1 MIRHLRQTLSLL
13 LSLAALAVLPSV
25 SAQAASS
32 GAAPRLELPAPD
44 KSGGLPAHA
53 GPGSAPF
60 HQERLQRRTLDA
72 PTVGRSAL
80 GYLGRQPRAD
90 GRRTAPSAM
99 NRQEV
104 LVFAALPDGVW
115 RYEPDHA
122 LVRVLEGD
130 RRAAMGGGSLTLLY
144 AAPASSPWSACM
156 WGRSTRTPG
165 FTALR
170 PGWAA
175 MCTPPGLRALEGQLP
190 LPEGWRVLIVQTVGV
205 TR

>member
-44 KSGGLPAHA
+44 KSGGLPLMQALA
-53 GPGSAPF
+53 
-60 HQERLQRRTLDA
+60 QRHSTKSGFSGEPLT
-72 PTVGRSAL
+72 PQQL
-80 GYLGRQPRAD
+80 GDLLWATWGVNRAD

-130 RRAAMGGGSLTLLY
+130 RRATMGGGSLTLLY
-144 AAPASSPWSACM
+144 AAPASSPWSGMHVGSLYQNAGLYCASA
-156 WGRSTRTPG
+156 GLGSYVH
-165 FTALR
+165 AS
-170 PGWAA
+170 
-175 MCTPPGLRALEGQLP
+175 GLRARDGQRP